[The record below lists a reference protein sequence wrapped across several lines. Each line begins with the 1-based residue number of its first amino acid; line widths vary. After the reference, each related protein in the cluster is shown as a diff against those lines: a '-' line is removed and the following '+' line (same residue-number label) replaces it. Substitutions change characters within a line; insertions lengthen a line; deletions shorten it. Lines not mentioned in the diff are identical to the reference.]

1 MALDMMINSKDAKR
15 LVLTSATE
23 DYTGLYEVVWELN
36 TVYSTTSLGEKYA
49 AAETAVREL
58 LQQGWIALYRRRG
71 LGKDETYEPIEA
83 TSIEE
88 VLANPVSWY
97 PDYGGVCI
105 VLTSTAEGERVYRE
119 SESNDA

>member
-36 TVYSTTSLGEKYA
+36 TMYSTASLGGKYA

-58 LQQGWIALYRRRG
+58 LQQGWIALYRRRDG
-71 LGKDETYEPIEA
+71 GTDETYEPIEA

-88 VLANPVSWY
+88 VLTNPVSWY

-105 VLTSTAEGERVYRE
+105 VLASTEEGERAYRE
-119 SESNDA
+119 SAINDA